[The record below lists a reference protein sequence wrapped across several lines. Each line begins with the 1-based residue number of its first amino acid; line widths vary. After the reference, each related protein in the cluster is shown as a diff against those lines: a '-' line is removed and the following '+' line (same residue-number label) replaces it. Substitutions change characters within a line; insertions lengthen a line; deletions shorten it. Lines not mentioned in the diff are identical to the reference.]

1 MTVYAGEDVEKGEH
15 SSTAG
20 GSANLYSHFGN
31 QFLSTVVLPI
41 ARYLE
46 ICVALDPERSVYLI
60 LSPSIKGS
68 AMVSGMA
75 SSSDRSLS
83 TQVLTMGWSW
93 ITLFL
98 VTATAGVHSH
108 VQLQQSG
115 AEVAKPG
122 ASVKLS
128 CKASRY
134 TFTSHYM
141 SWVKQK
147 PGQGLEW
154 IGWIGGGSG
163 DTDYNQRFQG
173 KATLTRDKS
182 SSTAYMELKS
192 QTSDKAA
199 VYYCTRITVLQ
210 PYPDFHFIDFS
221 PQFDYF
227 LVSTPLGFVGFFVF

>member
-1 MTVYAGEDVEKGEH
+1 
-15 SSTAG
+15 
-20 GSANLYSHFGN
+20 
-31 QFLSTVVLPI
+31 
-41 ARYLE
+41 
-46 ICVALDPERSVYLI
+46 
-60 LSPSIKGS
+60 
-68 AMVSGMA
+68 
-75 SSSDRSLS
+75 
-83 TQVLTMGWSW
+83 MGWSW

-210 PYPDFHFIDFS
+210 PYPEYVRNHGGAGSCPGTQLTEKIN
-221 PQFDYF
+221 
-227 LVSTPLGFVGFFVF
+227 LGTPSEIIILSVPLSVTSWS